1 MSPLVEDRYPL
12 AFRTYPY
19 HKVAEQ
25 DRSTAARHP
34 VVIVGG
40 GPIGLAA
47 ALDLGLK
54 NVPVLLLDDHEGAG
68 AGSRALCFAKRTLEI
83 ADRLGAAGPILDK
96 GVRWNVGKV
105 FHDDR
110 QIYEFNLQ
118 PESGHQFPAFINLQQ
133 PYFEKFLFDAIAKA
147 QAAGAPIEIRG
158 KNRVDALITHVDHVS
173 LDVMTP
179 DGPYK
184 VEADWLIACDGA
196 RSPLRSMMG
205 LSFDGRVFEDN
216 FLIADVRMNV
226 DFPTERWFWFEPHFK
241 SGDSALLHKQP
252 DGIWRIDFQLG
263 WDIDR
268 KAELEPAKI
277 RSRVDAM
284 LGPGVEYE
292 LVWTSIY
299 TFQCRHMEK
308 FRHGRVL
315 FAGDSAHQVSPFGA
329 RGANSGIQDVD
340 NLGWKLA
347 MVLNGTA
354 PETLLDTY
362 STERVQA
369 AEENILNSTRATDFI
384 TPKSEISKIFRNAVL
399 DLAERAPFARPIVNS
414 GRLSLPCTYDG
425 STLNSVDANELP
437 RRTRPG
443 SPVPDAP
450 LGSEWLLEK
459 LGNQFQLLAIDA
471 EAPENLVSLDITIKT
486 INLSAI
492 GNSVLRDRFLG
503 EAQSAIYLLRPDQHV
518 AARWI
523 RFDEAAVR
531 AALAQSISLQG
542 MQ

>member
-1 MSPLVEDRYPL
+1 MNPSIEERYPL
-12 AFRTYPY
+12 AFRLYPY
-19 HKVAEQ
+19 QKNADQE
-25 DRSTAARHP
+25 RSNAVRHP
-34 VVIVGG
+34 VVVVGG
-40 GPIGLAA
+40 GPIGLATT
-47 ALDLGLK
+47 LDLGLK
-54 NVPVLLLDDHEGAG
+54 GIKVLLLDDHEGAG

-83 ADRLGAAGPILDK
+83 ASRLGAAEPMIEK
-96 GVRWNVGKV
+96 GVQWNIGKV

-133 PYFEKFLFDAIAKA
+133 PYFEKFLYDAIAKA
-147 QAAGAPIEIRG
+147 QSSGAPIEIRG
-158 KNRVDALITHVDHVS
+158 KNRVDALTAHADHVV
-173 LDVMTP
+173 LEVMTP
-179 DGPYK
+179 DGPYS
-184 VEADWLIACDGA
+184 VAADWLVACDGA
-196 RSPLRSMMG
+196 RSPIRTMMG

-263 WDIDR
+263 WNIDR

-284 LGPGVEYE
+284 LGPNVEYE

-299 TFQCRHMEK
+299 TFQCRRMEK

-347 MVLNGTA
+347 MVVKGTA
-354 PETLLDTY
+354 NETLLDSY
-362 STERVQA
+362 STERVYA
-369 AEENILNSTRATDFI
+369 AEENIQNSTRATDFI

-399 DLAERAPFARPIVNS
+399 DLAEKVPFARPIVNS
-414 GRLSLPCTYDG
+414 GRLSLPSIYDG
-425 STLNSVDANELP
+425 SYLNGADDIQLP

-443 SPVPDAP
+443 SPAADTP
-450 LGSEWLLEK
+450 LGEEWLLAK
-459 LGNQFQLLAIDA
+459 LGGQFHILAIDA
-471 EAPENLVSLDITIKT
+471 EVPETLSIASVALSTIM
-486 INLSAI
+486 LSST
-492 GNSVLRDRFLG
+492 GNAALRERYLG
-503 EAQSAIYLLRPDQHV
+503 EAQSAIYLIRPDQHI
-518 AARWI
+518 AARWT
-523 RFDEAAVR
+523 RFDEVAIGT
-531 AALAQSISLQG
+531 ALLQATSSPENL
-542 MQ
+542 

>member
-1 MSPLVEDRYPL
+1 MTGEIQERYPL
-12 AFRTYPY
+12 AFRTHTYR
-19 HKVAEQ
+19 KVADQ
-25 DRSTAARHP
+25 NSATPIRHP
-34 VVIVGG
+34 VVIIGG
-40 GPIGLAA
+40 GPVGLAT

-54 NVPVLLLDDHEGAG
+54 GIKVLLLDDHEGAG

-83 ADRLGAAGPILDK
+83 AERLGAVKPMIEK
-96 GVRWNVGKV
+96 GVQWNIGKV

-133 PYFEKFLFDAIAKA
+133 PYFEKFLADAIEKAKSN
-147 QAAGAPIEIRG
+147 GAPIELRG
-158 KNRVDALITHVDHVS
+158 KNRVDAFVTHDTHVA

-184 VEADWLIACDGA
+184 VEAEWLVACDGA
-196 RSPLRSMMG
+196 RSPTRDMMG

-216 FLIADVRMNV
+216 FLIADVRMNA

-252 DGIWRIDFQLG
+252 DGVWRIDFQLG
-263 WDIDR
+263 WNIDR

-284 LGPGVEYE
+284 LGGKVEYE

-299 TFQCRHMEK
+299 TFQCRRMEK

-340 NLGWKLA
+340 NLCWKLA
-347 MVLNGTA
+347 MVVNGVA
-354 PETLLDTY
+354 PEALLDTY
-362 STERVQA
+362 ACEREA
-369 AEENILNSTRATDFI
+369 AADENILNSTRATDFI
-384 TPKSEISKIFRNAVL
+384 TPKSEISKMFRNAVL
-399 DLAERAPFARPIVNS
+399 DLAESAPFARPIVNS
-414 GRLSLPCTYDG
+414 GRLSLPYTYDVHG
-425 STLNSVDANELP
+425 ADDTLLP

-443 SPVPDAP
+443 SPAPDAP
-450 LGSEWLLEK
+450 LGSDWLLSR
-459 LGNQFQLLAIDA
+459 LGGAFQILAIDA
-471 EAPENLVSLDITIKT
+471 EVPTTISSAGIEITTIK
-486 INLSAI
+486 LSAVDSA
-492 GNSVLRDRFLG
+492 GLRDRYLG
-503 EAQSAIYLLRPDQHV
+503 DAASAIYLLRPDQHV

-523 RFDEAAVR
+523 SFDEKSVDKAIHH
-531 AALAQSISLQG
+531 ALAIH
-542 MQ
+542 

>member
-1 MSPLVEDRYPL
+1 MNVPIQERYAL
-12 AFRTYPY
+12 AFRTHPY
-19 HKVAEQ
+19 TKVADQ
-25 DRSTAARHP
+25 DVVSAIRHP

-40 GPIGLAA
+40 GPIGLAT

-54 NVPVLLLDDHEGAG
+54 GIKVLLLDDHEGAG

-83 ADRLGAAGPILDK
+83 AKRWGAVKPMIEK
-96 GVRWNVGKV
+96 GVQWNIGKV

-118 PESGHQFPAFINLQQ
+118 PETGHQFPAFINLQQ
-133 PYFEKFLFDAIAKA
+133 PYFEKFLFDAIEKA
-147 QAAGAPIEIRG
+147 QGEGAPIEIRG
-158 KNRVDALITHVDHVS
+158 KNRVDALVTHDNHVV
-173 LDVMTP
+173 LEVMTP

-184 VEADWLIACDGA
+184 VEADWLVGCDGA
-196 RSPLRSMMG
+196 RSPLRDMMG
-205 LSFDGRVFEDN
+205 LSFEGRVFEDN
-216 FLIADVRMNV
+216 FLIADVRMNA

-252 DGIWRIDFQLG
+252 DGVWRIDFQLG
-263 WDIDR
+263 WNIDR
-268 KAELEPAKI
+268 KAELEPTKI
-277 RSRVDAM
+277 RARVDAM
-284 LGPGVEYE
+284 LGGKVEYE
-292 LVWTSIY
+292 FVWTSIY
-299 TFQCRHMEK
+299 TFQCRRMEK

-315 FAGDSAHQVSPFGA
+315 FAGDSAHQMSPFGA

-347 MVLNGTA
+347 MVVNGTA
-354 PETLLDTY
+354 PDSLLDTY

-399 DLAERAPFARPIVNS
+399 DLAERAAFARPIVNS

-425 STLNSVDANELP
+425 SSLNGADDAQLP

-443 SPVPDAP
+443 SPVPDTP
-450 LGSEWLLEK
+450 LGSDWLLSK
-459 LGNQFQLLAIDA
+459 LGGQFQIVAIDTD
-471 EAPENLVSLDITIKT
+471 APDQLQLAGQTLKTIK
-486 INLSAI
+486 LSAAD
-492 GNSVLRDRFLG
+492 NQALRDRYLG
-503 EAQSAIYLLRPDQHV
+503 NAPSAIYLLRPDQHV

-523 RFDEAAVR
+523 KFDEAAVR
-531 AALAQSISLQG
+531 SAFAHAISLQ
-542 MQ
+542 

>member
-1 MSPLVEDRYPL
+1 MNAPVEDRYPL
-12 AFRTYPY
+12 AFRNYPY
-19 HKVAEQ
+19 KKAEAQ
-25 DRSTAARHP
+25 DRTSSTRHP

-54 NVPVLLLDDHEGAG
+54 GVPVLVLDDHEGPG

-83 ADRLGAAGPILDK
+83 ANRLGAAAPILEK

-118 PESGHQFPAFINLQQ
+118 PEAGHQFPAFINLQQ
-133 PYFEKFLFDAIAKA
+133 PHFENYLFDAIAKA
-147 QAAGAPIEIRG
+147 KSAGAPIEIRG
-158 KNRVDALITHVDHVS
+158 KNRVDAVTPIADFVTLE
-173 LDVMTP
+173 VMTP
-179 DGPYK
+179 DGPYTL
-184 VEADWLIACDGA
+184 EADWLIACDGA
-196 RSPLRSMMG
+196 RSPVRTMMG

-263 WDIDR
+263 WNIDR
-268 KAELEPAKI
+268 KVELEPAKI

-284 LGPGVEYE
+284 LGPNVEYE

-299 TFQCRHMEK
+299 TFQCRRMEK
-308 FRHGRVL
+308 FHHGHVL

-347 MVLNGTA
+347 MVLSGA
-354 PETLLDTY
+354 ASEALLDTY
-362 STERVQA
+362 ATEREQA
-369 AEENILNSTRATDFI
+369 ADENILNSTRATDFI

-399 DLAERAPFARPIVNS
+399 NLAEHFPFARPIVNS
-414 GRLSLPCTYDG
+414 GRLSVPCIYEG
-425 STLNSVDANELP
+425 STLNGADAPELP
-437 RRTRPG
+437 NRTRPG
-443 SPVPDAP
+443 SPAPDAP
-450 LGSEWLLEK
+450 LGPEWLLPK
-459 LGNQFQLLAIDA
+459 LGGRFQILLIDTDV
-471 EAPENLVSLDITIKT
+471 PT
-486 INLSAI
+486 
-492 GNSVLRDRFLG
+492 NSVEFGSDIEILKLTTDGNAELRDRYLG
-503 EAQSAIYLLRPDQHV
+503 GAKSAVYLVRPDQHL
-518 AARWI
+518 AARWLT
-523 RFDEAAVR
+523 FDETAIQS
-531 AALAQSISLQG
+531 ALAQATA
-542 MQ
+542 MPRVH

>member
-1 MSPLVEDRYPL
+1 MNAALQERYPL
-12 AFRTYPY
+12 AFRTHPY
-19 HKVAEQ
+19 AKVTDQ
-25 DRSTAARHP
+25 DFGSAMRHP

-40 GPIGLAA
+40 GPIGLAT

-54 NVPVLLLDDHEGAG
+54 GIKVLLLDDHEGAG

-83 ADRLGAAGPILDK
+83 AARLGAVKPMIEK
-96 GVRWNVGKV
+96 GVQWNIGKV

-133 PYFEKFLFDAIAKA
+133 PYFEKFLFDAIEKA
-147 QAAGAPIEIRG
+147 RANGAPIEIRG
-158 KNRVDALITHVDHVS
+158 KNRVDALITHDDHVA
-173 LDVMTP
+173 LEVMTP
-179 DGPYK
+179 DGPYNL
-184 VEADWLIACDGA
+184 EADWLVACDGA
-196 RSPLRSMMG
+196 RSPLRDMMG

-216 FLIADVRMNV
+216 FLIADVRMNA

-241 SGDSALLHKQP
+241 SGESALLHKQP
-252 DGIWRIDFQLG
+252 DGVWRIDFQLG
-263 WDIDR
+263 WNIDR

-284 LGPGVEYE
+284 LGGKVEYE
-292 LVWTSIY
+292 FVWTSIY
-299 TFQCRHMEK
+299 TFQCRCMEK

-315 FAGDSAHQVSPFGA
+315 FAGDSAHQMSPFGA

-347 MVLNGTA
+347 MVVNGEA
-354 PETLLDTY
+354 PDALLDTY

-369 AEENILNSTRATDFI
+369 AAENILNSTRATDFI

-399 DLAERAPFARPIVNS
+399 NLAERAAFARPIVNS

-425 STLNSVDANELP
+425 STLNGADDPQLP

-443 SPVPDAP
+443 SPVPDTP
-450 LGSEWLLEK
+450 LGTDWLLSK
-459 LGNQFQLLAIDA
+459 LGGQFQILAFDTDA
-471 EAPENLVSLDITIKT
+471 PDQLKLAGLTLKTIK
-486 INLSAI
+486 LSCAD
-492 GNSVLRDRFLG
+492 NSALRDRYLG
-503 EAQSAIYLLRPDQHV
+503 EAPSAIYLLRPDQHV

-523 RFDEAAVR
+523 TFDESAIRSAF
-531 AALAQSISLQG
+531 AQAISLQ
-542 MQ
+542 

>member
-1 MSPLVEDRYPL
+1 MNAEVLERYPL
-12 AFRTYPY
+12 AFRTHPY
-19 HKVAEQ
+19 SKVADQ
-25 DRSTAARHP
+25 HRVSAVRHP

-40 GPIGLAA
+40 GPIGLAT

-54 NVPVLLLDDHEGAG
+54 GIKVLLLDDHEGAG

-83 ADRLGAAGPILDK
+83 AERLGAVKPMIEK
-96 GVRWNVGKV
+96 GVQWNIGKV

-133 PYFEKFLFDAIAKA
+133 PYFEKFLFDAIEKA
-147 QAAGAPIEIRG
+147 QADGAPIEVRG
-158 KNRVDALITHVDHVS
+158 KNRVDALVTHEDHVS
-173 LDVMTP
+173 LEVMTP

-184 VEADWLIACDGA
+184 VESDWLVACDGA
-196 RSPLRSMMG
+196 RSPTRDRMG
-205 LSFDGRVFEDN
+205 LSFEGRVFEDN
-216 FLIADVRMNV
+216 FLIADVRMNA

-252 DGIWRIDFQLG
+252 DGVWRIDFQLG
-263 WDIDR
+263 WNIDR

-277 RSRVDAM
+277 CSRVDAM
-284 LGPGVEYE
+284 LGGKVEYD

-299 TFQCRHMEK
+299 TFQCRRMKK

-340 NLGWKLA
+340 NLAWKLA
-347 MVLNGTA
+347 MVVSGTA
-354 PETLLDTY
+354 PDSLLDTY
-362 STERVQA
+362 AEEREFA
-369 AEENILNSTRATDFI
+369 ADENILNSTRATDFI
-384 TPKSEISKIFRNAVL
+384 TPKSEISKVFRNAVL

-414 GRLSLPCTYDG
+414 GRLSLPSTYD
-425 STLNSVDANELP
+425 LNGADDVQLP

-443 SPVPDAP
+443 SPLPDTP
-450 LGSEWLLEK
+450 LGSEWLLSK
-459 LGNQFQLLAIDA
+459 LGGQFQILAIDA
-471 EAPENLVSLDITIKT
+471 DVPSHIEYAGIKLDAIK
-486 INLSAI
+486 LSAV
-492 GNSVLRDRFLG
+492 GNAALRERYLG
-503 EAQSAIYLLRPDQHV
+503 EAKSAVYLLRPDQHV

-523 RFDEAAVR
+523 SFDEEATQHAVCQ
-531 AALAQSISLQG
+531 ALAIQ
-542 MQ
+542 